1 MSRMAIIA
9 LLLVLLM
16 AASEC
21 GGGAPGSTPPPTG
34 GASITTSPTS
44 AAAGSSDL
52 ILTITGSHF
61 AGDLH
66 SFSQVAWTTNS
77 IDDTL
82 LATTFVSDSQL
93 KAVIPANLLTQPV
106 MAQVSVLTGDP
117 MADRP
122 TSVAGPI
129 FFGVQSG
136 LSASPTSVVAGSPD
150 LSLTLTGAGFTA
162 QGSQVLWTANGRKN
176 ALATT
181 FISSTQ
187 LIAVIPAALL
197 ENPVTA
203 QVFVET
209 GDPMGDIPLLPTN
222 SINFEVTAAIANI
235 PSRFVLAAGMNIA
248 RSDHTATLLV

>member
-1 MSRMAIIA
+1 MSRIAIIT
-9 LLLVLLM
+9 LLIVFLI
-16 AASEC
+16 AASGC
-21 GGGAPGSTPPPTG
+21 GGGAPGSTPLPAG

-44 AAAGSSDL
+44 AAAGSFDL
-52 ILTITGSHF
+52 VLTITGSHF
-61 AGDLH
+61 AGDRRN
-66 SFSQVAWTTNS
+66 FSQVVWTPNG

-82 LATTFVSDSQL
+82 LPTTFVSDSQL
-93 KAVIPANLLTQPV
+93 KAVIPAALLTQPV
-106 MAQVSVLTGDP
+106 MAQVSVRTGDP

-122 TSVAGPI
+122 TSIAGPI

-136 LSASPTSVVAGSPD
+136 LSASPTSVVAGNPD

-197 ENPVTA
+197 VNPVTA
-203 QVFVET
+203 QLFVET
-209 GDPMGDIPLLPTN
+209 GDPLGDIPLLQTS
-222 SINFEVTAAIANI
+222 SINFDVTSAIANI
-235 PSRFVLAAGMNIA
+235 SSGIVVAGGMNTA
-248 RSDHTATLLV
+248 R